1 MTPTL
6 AAALAEDAAR
16 VEAALDGLLAPP
28 PGPERRVFEAMRYAC
43 LGGGKRLRPFLV
55 LESCRLSGVAPDCA
69 LRIAAALEMVHCYS
83 LVHDDL
89 PAMDDDDMR
98 RGRPTAHKAFD
109 EATAILAGDGLLT
122 RAFETLADPSTH
134 PDGGVRAALVLHLA
148 RAAGPDGMVGGQTI
162 DMAASS
168 GPAGVE
174 DIARL
179 QSLKTGAL
187 FRFACESGPIAAH
200 APGARR
206 AALVDFARDFGL
218 AFQMVDDILDV
229 EGSADALG
237 KAVGK
242 DAARGTATFVSR
254 LGLARA
260 REEADRLA
268 ARAAAHLAP
277 FGAAGASLR
286 DLAAWV
292 ARRRA

>member
-98 RGRPTAHKAFD
+98 RGRPTVHKAFD

-122 RAFETLADPSTH
+122 RAFEVLADPATH
-134 PDGGVRAALVLHLA
+134 PDGGTRAALVLALA
-148 RAAGPDGMVGGQTI
+148 RAAGPDGMVGGQMI
-162 DMAASS
+162 DLAVEHMAT
-168 GPAGVE
+168 GIGE
-174 DIARL
+174 ITRL
-179 QSLKTGAL
+179 QRLKTGAL
-187 FRFACESGPIAAH
+187 IQFACEAGALAVR
-200 APGARR
+200 APAPLHD
-206 AALVDFARDFGL
+206 ALRFYAQDFGL
-218 AFQMVDDILDV
+218 AFQMIDDLLDV
-229 EGSADALG
+229 EGSAASMG

-242 DAARGTATFVSR
+242 DAARGKATFVSL
-254 LGLARA
+254 LGVERA
-260 REEADRLA
+260 RDQAHRLA
-268 ARAAAHLAP
+268 DQAAAHLAP
-277 FGAAGASLR
+277 FGRRAGRLR

-292 ARRRA
+292 VARRS